1 MNDYMYQLIS
11 SLPQQLSDALEIFEK
26 SKLSELKAPIKN
38 VVISGMGGS
47 GIGGSILKDIA
58 FNHAKVPVEV
68 VKDYEI
74 PAYVNENTL
83 FIASSYSGNTEETL
97 QATRKALDLGAQ
109 IKIVSSGGTMLDIAQ
124 QHTLDFIKI
133 PGGFPPRACLGY
145 SLVCVTGICANYQII
160 SFVEKEIK
168 TTIEFLDKHQQDIKT
183 SALTIA
189 KKLSKK
195 FTAIYAVS
203 GFNSAALRLQQ
214 QLNENAKQLAWSSTY
229 PELNHNELVAWSQ
242 KREQLAVVV
251 IKSELTHKRNLHRI
265 NISKA
270 MIQPLCDAYVEIE
283 AQGTTHLQQIIYLI
297 HLSDFISWYLSI
309 ENKVDAMDIQVIE
322 KLKSEL
328 AAIK

>member
-11 SLPQQLSDALEIFEK
+11 SLPQQMKDALDIFGK

-38 VVISGMGGS
+38 VLISGMGGS

-58 FNHAKVPVEV
+58 FKNAKIPVEV

-97 QATRKALDLGAQ
+97 QATKKALDLGAQ
-109 IKIVSSGGTMLDIAQ
+109 IKIVSSGGTILEIAQ
-124 QHTLDFIKI
+124 QYKLNYIVI
-133 PGGFPPRACLGY
+133 PGGYPPRACLGY
-145 SLVCVTGICANYQII
+145 SLVCVAGICAHYEVIP
-160 SFVEKEIK
+160 SVENEINA
-168 TTIEFLDKHQQDIKT
+168 TIEFLDKHQQDIKT

-189 KKLSKK
+189 KKLNNK

-214 QLNENAKQLAWSSTY
+214 QLNENAKQLAWCNTY

-251 IKSELTHKRNLHRI
+251 IKSTLTHLRNLHRI

-270 MIQPLCDAYVEIE
+270 MIQPLCDAYIEIE
-283 AQGTTHLQQIIYLI
+283 AQGTTHLQQIIYLV

-322 KLKSEL
+322 HLKSEL